1 MIGKGLGKP
10 FIIEQ
15 EASAGTS
22 TSILLAKLHNVVL
35 LERYATQPSKQGGPY
50 KEIFTFAPIESS
62 STEGGVIR
70 LDMYDASTK
79 ELREGNEIL
88 IDITAADGESA
99 SNKDAILMAS
109 NKEKTYEN
117 ITKPKV
123 DLILEKL
130 KSNRA
135 IVSGNNPWDVDV
147 NQHKIKLRGTWQENR
162 SILRIEIIDS
172 AWYVTNS
179 QIWERIDPLIRNI

>member
-1 MIGKGLGKP
+1 MIGKELGKP

-35 LERYATQPSKQGGPY
+35 LERYATRPSKLGGPY

-62 STEGGVIR
+62 SSEGGVIR
-70 LDMYDASTK
+70 FDMYDASTR

-88 IDITAADGESA
+88 IDIRPADGENA

-130 KSNRA
+130 RSNRA